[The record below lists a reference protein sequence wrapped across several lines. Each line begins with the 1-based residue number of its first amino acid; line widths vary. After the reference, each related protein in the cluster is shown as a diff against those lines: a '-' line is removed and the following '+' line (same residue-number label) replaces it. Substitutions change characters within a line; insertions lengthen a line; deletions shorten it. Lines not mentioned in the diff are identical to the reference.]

1 MAERSRDEPRIL
13 LVRLGSLGDIVHALP
28 AAASLRDTFPGARID
43 WAVGAKWQ
51 RLLEGN
57 PDLSNVVVAS
67 GAGAGGFAG
76 TVRTLR
82 AARYTCAVDFQA
94 LYKSALLAF
103 FSRAR
108 VRIGFTSTYA
118 REGLATIF
126 YTERLN
132 PRGAHKV
139 DHNFTLAE
147 RAGAKKLAPRFPLTI
162 HAQDE
167 EAAAQALEQHN
178 LRDYFVL
185 NPGGGW
191 LSKCWPAER
200 YGELHRELEKRTGMR
215 GVLSYG
221 PGEEKLASELISS
234 AGKPAPV
241 GLPLGL
247 GPLMAL
253 LKKAKLVVSA
263 DTGPLHLAAALGAPV
278 VGLYGPTD
286 PARNGPYGALGTLLS
301 PGALGASR
309 DVVVRNAGQSETT
322 YRRGASHSPAMLSIT
337 VKQVVEACE
346 RRLGGAASLSARGIA
361 PASE

>member
-1 MAERSRDEPRIL
+1 MVERSRDEPRIL

-57 PDLSNVVVAS
+57 PDLSNVVVAR
-67 GAGAGGFAG
+67 GAGGFAA

-82 AARYTCAVDFQA
+82 AARYSCAVDFQA

-108 VRIGFTSTYA
+108 ARIGFTSTYA
-118 REGLATIF
+118 REGLATVF

-147 RAGAKKLAPRFPLTI
+147 RAGAKRLVPRFPLTI
-162 HAQDE
+162 QAQDE
-167 EAAAQALEQHN
+167 EAAARALEQHN

-221 PGEEKLASELISS
+221 PGEEKLAHELISAS
-234 AGKPAPV
+234 GTPAPV

-286 PARNGPYGALGTLLS
+286 PARNGPYGALGA

-309 DVVVRNAGQSETT
+309 DVVVRNTGQSETT
-322 YRRGASHSPAMLSIT
+322 YRRGASYSTAMLSIT

-346 RRLGGAASLSARGIA
+346 RRLGGAGSASARGFA